1 MKTRKL
7 QIAIMA
13 AALVMAVQA
22 HASLYNLTFTQTGES
37 NGYGNAVPPSVTDAV
52 GQLSVV
58 SGVAVGGWLNVISGP
73 DAGNYILVTVPP
85 TGNDGTFQYDN
96 VVYTGGGPFLDS
108 TAGLL
113 WSVSGVAGNSA
124 EMNMWY
130 NASAQYS
137 QPAGSYSLWG
147 APPAYNPEAYGDA
160 TLTAVPEPT
169 TMIAGALLLLP
180 FGASTLRML
189 RKNRTA

>member
-1 MKTRKL
+1 
-7 QIAIMA
+7 MA

-22 HASLYNLTFTQTGES
+22 RASLYNLTFTQTGES
-37 NGYGNAVPPSVTDAV
+37 DQYGNALPASVTDAV
-52 GQLSVV
+52 GQLNVV
-58 SGVAVGGWLNVISGP
+58 GGVAVGGTLDVISGP
-73 DAGNYILVTVPP
+73 DMGNYILVTAPP
-85 TGNDGTFQYDN
+85 TGSDGTFQWDN
-96 VVYTGGGPFLDS
+96 LVNTAGPFFS
-108 TAGLL
+108 SNAGLL
-113 WSVSGVAGNSA
+113 WSVSGIAGNSA

-130 NASAQYS
+130 NNVTQYS

-147 APPAYNPEAYGDA
+147 APPAYNPEAFGDV

-180 FGASTLRML
+180 FGASTLRIL